1 MEVPRSINSA
11 LEKRDPEV
19 QDNNQQEDE
28 HIPND
33 EPQADDDDIDQ
44 PLHQSSDKPPHPRV
58 HQSIQW
64 DHPDDNILGS
74 IRKGVTTRS
83 RLATFCKCYLF
94 VSSLEPTKVDEALKD
109 LDWALSMEEELNNFK
124 RNQV

>member
-1 MEVPRSINSA
+1 MEALRSVDST
-11 LEKRDPEV
+11 LEKRDPKV
-19 QDNNQQEDE
+19 QDSNQQEDE